1 MQPGYRMGV
10 TTTSDP
16 LPAPIERADV
26 RRPWWRQRPTH
37 RVSRWILRANLVGQ
51 IGIVLTGGIVRL
63 TASGLGCSTWPSC
76 EPGHFTPVV
85 HAATSWHPFIE
96 FGNRT
101 VTGLLGAIAL
111 LTAWVVWPR
120 QDRSQSYRVLGLV
133 PILGVLTQAVV
144 GGVIVLLHL
153 HPGWVATHFLISMAL
168 VAASTALLV
177 RDAEG
182 DGPPTA
188 LVGGTLRTLTRA
200 SVPLVVVVLA
210 LGVVTTGAGPHSG
223 DDEVGYR
230 FALDPVAVSKVHAGA
245 VWLFGLAVLALA
257 VLAVLGRVVPTVR
270 NAALVLLAVTAL
282 QGLIGYAQ
290 YFTGLPEVLVAT
302 HMLGAALLV
311 VAEVRVV
318 LALRERATPV
328 GAPTSRVH
336 G

>member
-1 MQPGYRMGV
+1 M

-16 LPAPIERADV
+16 VPAPTQPPPART
-26 RRPWWRQRPTH
+26 RWWRSRPSH
-37 RVSRWILRANLVGQ
+37 RVSRGILWANLAGQ

-76 EPGHFTPVV
+76 EPGHFTPAV
-85 HAATSWHPFIE
+85 HAATSFHPFIE

-101 VTGLLGAIAL
+101 VTGLLGVLAL

-120 QDRSQSYRVLGLV
+120 RDRSRPYRVLGLV
-133 PILGVLTQAVV
+133 PVIGVVTQAVV

-168 VAASTALLV
+168 VAASTALVV

-182 DGPPTA
+182 DGPPTPT
-188 LVGGTLRTLTRA
+188 VGGTLRTLARL
-200 SVPLVVVVLA
+200 SIPLVVVVLA

-230 FALDPVAVSKVHAGA
+230 FALDPVTVSKVHAGA
-245 VWLFGLAVLALA
+245 VWLFGLTVLAVA
-257 VLAVLGRVVPTVR
+257 VLAVRGTVAARVR
-270 NAALVLLAVTAL
+270 NAALVLLGVTAL
-282 QGLIGYAQ
+282 QGLVGYTQ

-318 LALRERATPV
+318 LSLRVRTTPGV
-328 GAPTSRVH
+328 GPTSRAR